1 VGPGECARERLVNAR
16 PFRKV
21 LVANRGE
28 IAVRVLTACRTLGL
42 GTVAVASE
50 ADVASRHARLADELV
65 VLGPAPARESYLVAS
80 KILDAARATGAD
92 AVHPG
97 FGFLSEN
104 AAFARAVADAGLVW
118 IGPPPEAIEAMGLKV
133 PSRERMRAAGVPVVP
148 GTHDLTAEGI
158 AKVGFPLVV
167 KASAGGGGKGMR
179 VVRSEAELASAVA
192 SCRAE
197 AEAAFGDPTLYAER
211 YLERPR
217 HVEVQVFGDA
227 RGRVVALGERECSLQ
242 RRHQKVVE
250 ESPSPVVSPELRARM
265 SAAAVAA
272 AEAVGYVN
280 AGTVEFLLDA
290 DGSFYFLEMNTRL
303 QVEHPVTEEAW
314 GLDLVALQLAV
325 AAGEPLPADLPA
337 APSGWAIEARV
348 YAEDPENGF
357 LPQVGTVLAYEEPGG
372 PGVRVDSGIEAGSEV
387 SVHYDPML
395 AKVVARG
402 RTREEA
408 RLRLV
413 DALSRMVVLGV
424 ATNVSWLRRLL
435 ATPEFVRGEL
445 DTSLLA
451 RLEVP
456 PPPAPPLEVLS
467 AAARLL
473 GGGDGRVAATVA
485 GPAFPDPFADGAFR
499 VLA

>member
-1 VGPGECARERLVNAR
+1 VDCGERFVNVR

-28 IAVRVLTACRTLGL
+28 IAVRILTACRTAGL
-42 GTVAVASE
+42 ATVAVASE
-50 ADVASRHARLADELV
+50 ADVGARHARLADELV
-65 VLGPAPARESYLVAS
+65 VLGPAPARESYLVSS
-80 KILDAARATGAD
+80 KILDAALATGAD
-92 AVHPG
+92 AIHPG

-104 AAFARAVADAGLVW
+104 AAFARAVLDAGLVW
-118 IGPPPEAIEAMGLKV
+118 IGPPPAAMEEMGLKV
-133 PSRERMRAAGVPVVP
+133 ASRVRMEAAGVPVVP
-148 GTHDLTAEGI
+148 GSHDLSPASLLAIGL
-158 AKVGFPLVV
+158 PLVV

-179 VVRSEAELASAVA
+179 VVRSEGELASAIG
-192 SCRAE
+192 SCRRE

-217 HVEVQVFGDA
+217 HVEVQVFGDTH
-227 RGRVVALGERECSLQ
+227 GRVVALGERECSLQ

-250 ESPSPVVSPELRARM
+250 ESPSSVVTPELRSRM
-265 SAAAVAA
+265 SEAAVAA
-272 AEAVGYVN
+272 ARAVGYVN
-280 AGTVEFLLDA
+280 AGTVEFLLEP
-290 DGSFYFLEMNTRL
+290 DGSFFFLEMNTRL

-325 AAGEPLPADLPA
+325 AAGAPLPVDLPK
-337 APSGWAIEARV
+337 APVAHAIEARV

-357 LPQVGTVLAYEEPGG
+357 LPQVGTVLVYEEPGG
-372 PGVRVDSGIEAGSEV
+372 PGVRVDSGIEEGSEV

-408 RLRLV
+408 RRRLV
-413 DALSRMVVLGV
+413 DALGRTVILGV

-435 ATPEFVRGEL
+435 ETPEFVRGEL
-445 DTSLLA
+445 DTSLLS
-451 RLEVP
+451 RLELP
-456 PPPAPPLEVLS
+456 PPPEPSPGVLA

-473 GGGDGRVAATVA
+473 SGGDGLRGA
-485 GPAFPDPFADGAFR
+485 GPARSAFPDPFAVGAFR
-499 VLA
+499 VLG

>member
-1 VGPGECARERLVNAR
+1 MNVR

-28 IAVRVLTACRTLGL
+28 IAVRVLTACRTLGF

-65 VLGPAPARESYLVAS
+65 VLGPAPARESYLVGS
-80 KILDAARATGAD
+80 KVLEAARATGAD

-104 AAFARAVADAGLVW
+104 AAFARAVLDAGLVW

-133 PSRERMRAAGVPVVP
+133 PSRERMRTAGVPVVP
-148 GTHDLTAEGI
+148 GTHDLSPDGI

-179 VVRSEAELASAVA
+179 VVRAQAELSPAVE
-192 SCRAE
+192 SCRRE

-211 YLERPR
+211 YLEHPR
-217 HVEVQVFGDA
+217 HVEIQVFGDA
-227 RGRVVALGERECSLQ
+227 HGRVVALGERECSLQ

-250 ESPSPVVSPELRARM
+250 ESPSPAVSPELRARM
-265 SAAAVAA
+265 SEAAVAA
-272 AEAVGYVN
+272 AKAVGYVN
-280 AGTVEFLLDA
+280 AGTVEFLLDV
-290 DGSFYFLEMNTRL
+290 DGSFFFLEMNTRL

-325 AAGEPLPADLPA
+325 AAGEPLPADLPT
-337 APSGWAIEARV
+337 APSAHAIEARV

-357 LPQVGTVLAYEEPGG
+357 LPQVGTVLVYEEPGG

-408 RLRLV
+408 RRRLV
-413 DALSRMVVLGV
+413 DALGRTVVLGV

-435 ATPEFVRGEL
+435 QTSEFVRGEL
-445 DTSLLA
+445 DTSLLG

-456 PPPAPPLEVLS
+456 PPPDPPPDVLS

-473 GGGDGRVAATVA
+473 GGGDGRAAMTA
-485 GPAFPDPFADGAFR
+485 PARAAFPDPFAAGSFR
-499 VLA
+499 VLG

>member
-1 VGPGECARERLVNAR
+1 MNAR

-28 IAVRVLTACRTLGL
+28 IAVRVLTACRTLGY

-50 ADVASRHARLADELV
+50 ADLASRHARLADVLV
-65 VLGPAPARESYLVAS
+65 TLGPAPARESYLVAS
-80 KILDAARATGAD
+80 KILEAARATGAD

-104 AAFARAVADAGLVW
+104 AAFARAVIGAGLVW
-118 IGPPPEAIEAMGLKV
+118 IGPAPDAIEAMGLKV
-133 PSRERMRAAGVPVVP
+133 PSRERMRTAGVPVVP
-148 GTHDLTAEGI
+148 GTHDLSPRGI
-158 AKVGFPLVV
+158 ATVGFPLVV

-179 VVRSEAELASAVA
+179 VVRKESDLAPAVE
-192 SCRAE
+192 SCRRE

-211 YLERPR
+211 YLEHPR
-217 HVEVQVFGDA
+217 HVEIQVFGDA
-227 RGRVVALGERECSLQ
+227 HGRVVALGERECSLQ

-265 SAAAVAA
+265 SEAAVAA
-272 AEAVGYVN
+272 AKAVGYAN
-280 AGTVEFLLDA
+280 AGTVEFLLDV
-290 DGSFYFLEMNTRL
+290 DGSFFFLEMNTRL

-325 AAGEPLPADLPA
+325 AAGEPLPADLPVA
-337 APSGWAIEARV
+337 SVAHAIEARV

-408 RLRLV
+408 RRRLV
-413 DALSRMVVLGV
+413 DALGRTVILGV

-435 ATPEFVRGEL
+435 QTPEFVRGEL
-445 DTSLLA
+445 DTSLLG

-456 PPPAPPLEVLS
+456 PPPVPPPDVLA

-473 GGGDGRVAATVA
+473 GSGDGRAARTTTA
-485 GPAFPDPFADGAFR
+485 RTAFPDPFADGSFR
-499 VLA
+499 VLG

>member
-1 VGPGECARERLVNAR
+1 VNAR

-28 IAVRVLTACRTLGL
+28 IAVRVLTACRTQGL
-42 GTVAVASE
+42 ATVAVASE
-50 ADVASRHARLADELV
+50 ADVGARHARLADELV
-65 VLGPAPARESYLVAS
+65 VLGPAPARESYLVAA

-104 AAFARAVADAGLVW
+104 AAFARAVLDAGLVW
-118 IGPPPEAIEAMGLKV
+118 IGPPPTAMEAMGLKV
-133 PSRERMRAAGVPVVP
+133 PSRERMKAAGVPVVP
-148 GTHDLTAEGI
+148 GSHDLSPAPLATI
-158 AKVGFPLVV
+158 GFPIVI

-179 VVRSEAELASAVA
+179 VVRSEAELAAA
-192 SCRAE
+192 IESCRRE

-211 YLERPR
+211 YLEHPR
-217 HVEVQVFGDA
+217 HVEIQVFGDA
-227 RGRVVALGERECSLQ
+227 HGRVVALGERECSLQ

-250 ESPSPVVSPELRARM
+250 ESPSPVVTPQLRARM
-265 SAAAVAA
+265 SEAAVAA
-272 AEAVGYVN
+272 ARAVGYVN

-290 DGSFYFLEMNTRL
+290 DGSFFFLEMNTRL

-314 GLDLVALQLAV
+314 GLDLVTLQLSV
-325 AAGEPLPADLPA
+325 AAGEPLPDDLPA
-337 APSGWAIEARV
+337 APVAHAIEARV

-408 RLRLV
+408 RRRLV
-413 DALSRMVVLGV
+413 DALGRTVILGV

-435 ATPEFVRGEL
+435 ETPDFVRGDL
-445 DTSLLA
+445 DTSLLS

-456 PPPAPPLEVLS
+456 ASPEPPEEVLVAVAGVHS
-467 AAARLL
+467 A
-473 GGGDGRVAATVA
+473 GDGRGVAAA
-485 GPAFPDPFADGAFR
+485 HAAFPDPFAGGAFR

>member
-1 VGPGECARERLVNAR
+1 MNVR

-28 IAVRVLTACRTLGL
+28 IAVRVLTACRTLGYE
-42 GTVAVASE
+42 TVAVVSE
-50 ADVASRHARLADELV
+50 ADVASRPARLADEVV

-80 KILDAARATGAD
+80 KILDAARATGAE
-92 AVHPG
+92 AIHPG

-104 AAFARAVADAGLVW
+104 AAFARAVIEAGLVW

-133 PSRERMRAAGVPVVP
+133 PSRERMKAAGVPVVP
-148 GTHDLTAEGI
+148 GTHDLTPEGI

-179 VVRSEAELASAVA
+179 VVRAEGELASAVA

-197 AEAAFGDPTLYAER
+197 AEAAFGDATLYAER

-217 HVEVQVFGDA
+217 HVEIQVLGDA
-227 RGRVVALGERECSLQ
+227 HGRVVALGERECSLQ

-265 SAAAVAA
+265 SEAAVAA
-272 AEAVGYVN
+272 AKAVGYVN

-337 APSGWAIEARV
+337 APSAWAIEARV
-348 YAEDPENGF
+348 YAEDPENGY
-357 LPQVGTVLAYEEPGG
+357 LPQVGAVLAYEEPGG
-372 PGVRVDSGIEAGSEV
+372 PGVRVDSGIEA
-387 SVHYDPML
+387 
-395 AKVVARG
+395 
-402 RTREEA
+402 
-408 RLRLV
+408 
-413 DALSRMVVLGV
+413 
-424 ATNVSWLRRLL
+424 
-435 ATPEFVRGEL
+435 
-445 DTSLLA
+445 
-451 RLEVP
+451 
-456 PPPAPPLEVLS
+456 
-467 AAARLL
+467 
-473 GGGDGRVAATVA
+473 
-485 GPAFPDPFADGAFR
+485 
-499 VLA
+499 

>member
-1 VGPGECARERLVNAR
+1 MNVR

-28 IAVRVLTACRTLGL
+28 IAVRVLTACRTLGY

-50 ADVASRHARLADELV
+50 ADVASRHARQADELV

-80 KILDAARATGAD
+80 KILEAARATGAD

-104 AAFARAVADAGLVW
+104 AAFARAVLDAGLVW

-133 PSRERMRAAGVPVVP
+133 PSRERMKAAGVPVVP
-148 GTHDLTAEGI
+148 GSHDLSPEGL
-158 AKVGFPLVV
+158 AGVGFPLVV

-179 VVRSEAELASAVA
+179 VVRDAADLAPAIE
-192 SCRAE
+192 SCRRE

-217 HVEVQVFGDA
+217 HVEVQVFGDVH
-227 RGRVVALGERECSLQ
+227 GRVVALGERECSLQ

-250 ESPSPVVSPELRARM
+250 ESPSPVVTPELRARM
-265 SAAAVAA
+265 SGAAVAA
-272 AEAVGYVN
+272 AKAVGYAN
-280 AGTVEFLLDA
+280 AGTVEFLLEP
-290 DGSFYFLEMNTRL
+290 DGSFFFLEMNTRL

-314 GLDLVALQLAV
+314 GLDLVALQLEV
-325 AAGEPLPADLPA
+325 AAGEPLPSDLPTAPA
-337 APSGWAIEARV
+337 AWSIEARV
-348 YAEDPENGF
+348 YAEDPENAF

-408 RLRLV
+408 RRRLV
-413 DALSRMVVLGV
+413 DALGRTVILGV
-424 ATNVSWLRRLL
+424 ATNVSWLKRLL
-435 ATPEFVRGEL
+435 ATEEFVRGEL
-445 DTSLLA
+445 DTSLLS

-456 PPPAPPLEVLS
+456 LPPEPPTEVL
-467 AAARLL
+467 AAAALAFS
-473 GGGDGRVAATVA
+473 GGDARATA
-485 GPAFPDPFADGAFR
+485 PSARAAFPDPFVGGTFR
-499 VLA
+499 VLG

>member
-1 VGPGECARERLVNAR
+1 MNVR

-28 IAVRVLTACRTLGL
+28 IAVRVLTACRTAGL
-42 GTVAVASE
+42 STVAVASE
-50 ADVASRHARLADELV
+50 ADVGSRHARLADELV

-97 FGFLSEN
+97 YGFLSEN
-104 AAFARAVADAGLVW
+104 AAFARAVIDAGLVW
-118 IGPPPEAIEAMGLKV
+118 IGPPPAAIEAMGLKV
-133 PSRERMRAAGVPVVP
+133 PSRERMKEAGVPVVP
-148 GTHDLTAEGI
+148 GSHGFSAEGLAGI
-158 AKVGFPLVV
+158 GLPLVV

-179 VVRSEAELASAVA
+179 VVREQAELAAA
-192 SCRAE
+192 LESCRRE

-217 HVEVQVFGDA
+217 HVEIQVFGDA
-227 RGRVVALGERECSLQ
+227 HGRVVALGERECSLQ

-250 ESPSPVVSPELRARM
+250 ESPSPVVTPQLRARM
-265 SAAAVAA
+265 GEAAVAA
-272 AEAVGYVN
+272 AKAVGYVN
-280 AGTVEFLLDA
+280 AGTVEFLLEP
-290 DGSFYFLEMNTRL
+290 DGSFFFLEMNTRL

-314 GLDLVALQLAV
+314 GLDLVSLQLAV
-325 AAGEPLPADLPA
+325 AAGEPLPADIPE
-337 APSGWAIEARV
+337 APVAHAIEARV

-357 LPQVGTVLAYEEPGG
+357 LPQVGTVLVYEEPGG

-402 RTREEA
+402 RDREEA
-408 RLRLV
+408 RRRLV
-413 DALSRMVVLGV
+413 DALGRTVILGV

-435 ATPEFVRGEL
+435 ETSEFVRGEL
-445 DTSLLA
+445 DTALLS
-451 RLEVP
+451 RLDL
-456 PPPAPPLEVLS
+456 PAPPEPPAGVLAAAAHVLS
-467 AAARLL
+467 GPDARSGGPSARAAH
-473 GGGDGRVAATVA
+473 
-485 GPAFPDPFADGAFR
+485 PDPFAAGAFR
-499 VLA
+499 VLG

>member
-1 VGPGECARERLVNAR
+1 MGAGELLVNAR

-28 IAVRVLTACRTLGL
+28 IAVRILTACRTAGL
-42 GTVAVASE
+42 ATVAVASD
-50 ADVASRHARLADELV
+50 ADVGARHARLADELV
-65 VLGPAPARESYLVAS
+65 VLGPAPARESYLDAG
-80 KILDAARATGAD
+80 KILDAARSTGAD
-92 AVHPG
+92 AIHPG

-104 AAFARAVADAGLVW
+104 AAFARAVLEAELAW
-118 IGPPPEAIEAMGLKV
+118 IGPPPAAIEAMGLKV

-148 GTHDLTAEGI
+148 GTHDLTDDGI
-158 AKVGFPLVV
+158 AAIGFPLVV

-179 VVRSEAELASAVA
+179 VVHAAADLASAVE
-192 SCRAE
+192 SCRRE

-217 HVEVQVFGDA
+217 HVEVQVFGDVH
-227 RGRVVALGERECSLQ
+227 GRVVALGERECSLQ

-265 SAAAVAA
+265 SGAAVAA
-272 AEAVGYVN
+272 AKAVGYVN
-280 AGTVEFLLDA
+280 AGTVEFLLEP

-314 GLDLVALQLAV
+314 GLDLVALQLSI
-325 AAGEPLPADLPA
+325 AAGEPLPADLPE
-337 APSGWAIEARV
+337 APVAHAIEARV

-408 RLRLV
+408 RRRLV
-413 DALSRMVVLGV
+413 DALGRTVILGV

-435 ATPEFVRGEL
+435 ATDEFARGEL
-445 DTSLLA
+445 DTSLLS

-456 PPPAPPLEVLS
+456 APPEPPAEVLA
-467 AAARLL
+467 AAARALS
-473 GGGDGRVAATVA
+473 GADARVASPLSRASI
-485 GPAFPDPFADGAFR
+485 PDPFAGGAFR
-499 VLA
+499 VLG